1 VNKNIINQYSINFSN
16 IVINDAAKRVFKY
29 PYTNSDALSSFLD
42 GIVSDDYNIND
53 DIIAPINVVL
63 EGESLVEYLDSI
75 TIAEVTLDF
84 CRFVF
89 PSDGSSFLTPDF
101 IMPTTD
107 FKEIVLAW
115 RDFLLE
121 PPLNGS
127 PASSSDNNFIV
138 K

>member
-1 VNKNIINQYSINFSN
+1 MNKNIIDQYSINFSN
-16 IVINDAAKRVFKY
+16 IVINDADKRVFKY

-53 DIIAPINVVL
+53 DIIAPINFVL

-115 RDFLLE
+115 RDFLE
-121 PPLNGS
+121 TPPLHGS
-127 PASSSDNNFIV
+127 PASCSDNNFIV
-138 K
+138 

>member
-1 VNKNIINQYSINFSN
+1 MNQNLINQYSINFSN

-53 DIIAPINVVL
+53 AIIAPINFVL
-63 EGESLVEYLDSI
+63 EGESLVEYLDSS
-75 TIAEVTLDF
+75 TIAEVTFDF

-89 PSDGSSFLTPDF
+89 PSDSSSFLTPYF

-115 RDFLLE
+115 RDFLE
-121 PPLNGS
+121 TPPLHGS
-127 PASSSDNNFIV
+127 SLSGSSSDLIV
-138 K
+138 